1 VVAGVGLSEREIQ
14 ERLQA
19 FAASEFGASRGAPVG
34 LDDGLLG
41 DGIIDSMGVMQ
52 LVSFVEETLG
62 VAIDDEEIVPENF
75 ASLRALAK
83 LVAAKQG
90 GSGTEPS

>member
-1 VVAGVGLSEREIQ
+1 MGLSEPDIQ

-19 FAASEFGASRGAPVG
+19 FAASEFGANRSTPVG
-34 LDDGLLG
+34 LDDGLLAE
-41 DGIIDSMGVMQ
+41 GIIDSMGVMQ

-62 VAIDDEEIVPENF
+62 VAVDDEEIVPENF
-75 ASLRALAK
+75 ASLRALAQ

-90 GSGTEPS
+90 GSGAEPS